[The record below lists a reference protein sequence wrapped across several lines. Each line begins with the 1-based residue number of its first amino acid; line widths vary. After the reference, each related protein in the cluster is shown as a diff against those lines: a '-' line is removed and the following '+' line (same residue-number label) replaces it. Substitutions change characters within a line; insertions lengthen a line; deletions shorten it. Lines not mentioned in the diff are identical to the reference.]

1 MVVLT
6 GDLVLNNRHLV
17 KNEGQKRQ
25 YLIFSC
31 RSRQIIV
38 ERTSIMEL
46 EMINL
51 SKQFR
56 KKEAVKNINARLT
69 PGVWG
74 LLGANGAGKTTMM
87 RMMAGIMEPTN
98 GKVTFCGKDIRN
110 NRMYR
115 AVFGFLPQEIQF
127 SKDLTVN
134 DYLNYVAALKNV
146 DPDLTKNRIS
156 ELLAILTLENVR
168 NKKIVKLSGGMKRRV
183 GIAQAM
189 LNDPSVLILDEP
201 TAGLDPGERIRF
213 RNFLSATSTD
223 KIIILSTHIVSD
235 IEDIAD
241 HVMIMKDGEL
251 NKTVSRNEYEDLE
264 KLYISDLV
272 QIQVDPATTDEYVEF
287 HVRKITDDVS
297 RFAEIIEKSDSIL
310 IGTDQYDR
318 IVIIDPDEIVAIH
331 AEKKWCRIFTDT
343 ADFNCRKRLYEM
355 EDHLGPDFMRIPKS
369 IVVNIRK
376 IKSVE
381 AVFNGMMLLHM
392 KNGSKE
398 YVSRTYLPDLKSFLG
413 I

>member
-1 MVVLT
+1 M
-6 GDLVLNNRHLV
+6 
-17 KNEGQKRQ
+17 
-25 YLIFSC
+25 
-31 RSRQIIV
+31 
-38 ERTSIMEL
+38 ER

-51 SKQFR
+51 SKQF
-56 KKEAVKNINARLT
+56 KKKKAVKCIDARLT

-87 RMMAGIMEPTN
+87 RMMAGIMEPTQ

-110 NRMYR
+110 NQAYR
-115 AVFGFLPQEIQF
+115 SVFGFLPQEIQF

-146 DPDLTKNRIS
+146 APELTKKRIS
-156 ELLAILTLENVR
+156 ELLAVLTLEDVR

-213 RNFLSATSTD
+213 RSFLSATSAD

-251 NKTVSRNEYEDLE
+251 NRIVSRNEYDNLE
-264 KLYISDLV
+264 KLYIS
-272 QIQVDPATTDEYVEF
+272 
-287 HVRKITDDVS
+287 
-297 RFAEIIEKSDSIL
+297 
-310 IGTDQYDR
+310 
-318 IVIIDPDEIVAIH
+318 
-331 AEKKWCRIFTDT
+331 IFMEE
-343 ADFNCRKRLYEM
+343 ADK
-355 EDHLGPDFMRIPKS
+355 
-369 IVVNIRK
+369 
-376 IKSVE
+376 
-381 AVFNGMMLLHM
+381 
-392 KNGSKE
+392 
-398 YVSRTYLPDLKSFLG
+398 
-413 I
+413 